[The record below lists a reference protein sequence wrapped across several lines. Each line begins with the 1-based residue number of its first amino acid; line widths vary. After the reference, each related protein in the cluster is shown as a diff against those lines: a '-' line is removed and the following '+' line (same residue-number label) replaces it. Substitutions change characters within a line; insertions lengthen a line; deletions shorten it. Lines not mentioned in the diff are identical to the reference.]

1 MRVNV
6 AREHCQNDP
15 CDLVVTCRLT
25 NYVDLVK
32 EEGAPE
38 DDQPVDQFGPE
49 LKRHSRPVLH
59 VRHPERQVREDEHP
73 DHLLRDAEEDTER
86 KNSDQS
92 PEPRDGLQLFAQK
105 APQ

>member
-32 EEGAPE
+32 EEGESNNFEEDNEGELE
-38 DDQPVDQFGPE
+38 DDFEVYNY
-49 LKRHSRPVLH
+49 
-59 VRHPERQVREDEHP
+59 
-73 DHLLRDAEEDTER
+73 EEGD
-86 KNSDQS
+86 
-92 PEPRDGLQLFAQK
+92 
-105 APQ
+105 